1 MFAGGSSS
9 PPSLPLPG
17 GKSLST
23 SPLAAFGRARARYLL
38 VSGALTVLLLLFFV
52 FGADDAAAPHR
63 LGHALH
69 SAKWSQ
75 WWHGSAK
82 TPGEEEIPPL
92 TVDEQVAGGPVAH
105 LYDDRKWVNGSG
117 RTDLSYDTPFNRD
130 DLTLCEDECD
140 AFFPGLWKEIDRSV
154 KYFTEV
160 VK

>member
-1 MFAGGSSS
+1 
-9 PPSLPLPG
+9 
-17 GKSLST
+17 
-23 SPLAAFGRARARYLL
+23 
-38 VSGALTVLLLLFFV
+38 
-52 FGADDAAAPHR
+52 
-63 LGHALH
+63 
-69 SAKWSQ
+69 
-75 WWHGSAK
+75 
-82 TPGEEEIPPL
+82 
-92 TVDEQVAGGPVAH
+92 VAH